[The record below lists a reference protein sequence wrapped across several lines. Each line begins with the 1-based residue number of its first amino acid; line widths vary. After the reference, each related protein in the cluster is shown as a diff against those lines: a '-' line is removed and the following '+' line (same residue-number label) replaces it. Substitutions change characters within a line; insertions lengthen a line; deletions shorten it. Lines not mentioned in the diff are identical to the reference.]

1 MIIVAGDLMLD
12 IFFTSTLRLEEQS
25 AGIAARAGG
34 SAANTSAWIAHLG
47 EAVTFVGCTGDD
59 SLGSALRTELAA
71 SGVTTKVRAIDGVET
86 GCVAVEVTPEAQRF
100 MKSSRGANE
109 FLSPDD
115 LRGLASPSVTNVH
128 LTGYA
133 LVSPGGFEFLHVAAQ
148 LAEQCGA
155 LLSFDPASVG
165 VIEKVKPVALL
176 DALRLSRVGLLLLN
190 SQEALAL
197 AGVPVL
203 ANAVQQLTDSVGMIV
218 VKNGA
223 KGALWARSDERS
235 SVATSVH
242 LVPTQPVRPLDT
254 TGAGDAFN
262 AGTIVGLARGDTLD
276 GACQLGHQVASQT
289 LGRLGGRPA
298 PITPIVVAP

>member
-1 MIIVAGDLMLD
+1 MIVVAGDLMLD
-12 IFFTSTLRLEEQS
+12 IFFTARLRLEEQS

-71 SGVTTKVRAIDGVET
+71 SGVAMKVRAIDGVET

-133 LVSPGGFEFLHVAAQ
+133 LVGPGGSELLHVAAE
-148 LAEQCGA
+148 LAQQCGA

-165 VIEKVKPVALL
+165 VIEKVKSVALL
-176 DALRLSRVGLLLLN
+176 DELQLSRVGLLLLN

-197 AGVPVL
+197 TGAPVL
-203 ANAVQQLTDSVGMIV
+203 ADAVQQLTDSVGMIV

-223 KGALWARSDERS
+223 EGALWARSTERS
-235 SVATSVH
+235 SVAASVH
-242 LVPTQPVRPLDT
+242 LAPTQPIRPLDT

-262 AGTIVGLARGDTLD
+262 AGAIVGLARGYSLAA
-276 GACQLGHQVASQT
+276 ACRLGHEVASQT

-298 PITPIVVAP
+298 PIVGIAAAP